1 MDTAKDL
8 RDDDLVRRMVA
19 GDEEAFTVLYRRC
32 QGRIYRFALHMCGN
46 SSIAEEVAQEVF
58 LVLIREAKRF
68 DPRRGSL
75 SAFLFGVARN
85 HVLRCLE
92 RDWAYVALGDGELDS
107 GAQDS
112 GGAPSRPVEGTQR
125 KRCATIVPDIFLDG
139 LVRAETIE
147 RVRRAVLALPVNYRE
162 AVVLCDLEEM
172 DYAQAAATLGCA
184 VGTVR
189 SRLHRGRALL
199 LEKLR
204 TAPFA
209 VEQRAVARQ
218 ARGAKVTP

>member
-19 GDEEAFTVLYRRC
+19 GDEEAFTVLYRRR
-32 QGRIYRFALHMCGN
+32 QGGIYRFALHMCGN
-46 SSIAEEVAQEVF
+46 SSIAEEVTQEVF

-68 DPRRGSL
+68 DPLRGSL
-75 SAFLFGVARN
+75 SAFLFGIARN

-92 RDWAYVALGDGELDS
+92 RDRAYVAFGDGELDS
-107 GAQDS
+107 EARDL
-112 GGAPSRPVEGTQR
+112 GGAPSRPVERTQR
-125 KRCATIVPDIFLDG
+125 KRCATIVPDSFLDG

-172 DYAQAAATLGCA
+172 DYAQAAGVLGCA

-204 TAPFA
+204 SAPFA
-209 VEQRAVARQ
+209 VEPRAAARQ
-218 ARGAKVTP
+218 ARGAR